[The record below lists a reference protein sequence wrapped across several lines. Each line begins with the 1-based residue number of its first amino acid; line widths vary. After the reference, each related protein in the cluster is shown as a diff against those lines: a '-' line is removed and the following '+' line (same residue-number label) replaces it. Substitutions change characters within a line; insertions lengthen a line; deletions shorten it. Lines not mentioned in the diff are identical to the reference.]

1 VQQVEQY
8 LSISI
13 YLFKMPYQLLSK
25 NKEQKQKENRL
36 VNPDQLQHLR
46 RDLLRRA
53 KVGLSSQTSRRK
65 DRKDRTSIYQRWEAN
80 RRSTKH
86 KIPWYA
92 IRQIN

>member
-25 NKEQKQKENRL
+25 NKEQKQKENRI

-65 DRKDRTSIYQRWEAN
+65 DRKIEHRFIKDGKQIEEVRSIKYLGMQLD
-80 RRSTKH
+80 K
-86 KIPWYA
+86 
-92 IRQIN
+92 